1 MQPVLARS
9 ICIQQTEY
17 LQVPPRVRPWRP
29 AQSAGQPKGA
39 SDLKGATKGLDDKH
53 EVLARAWE
61 EGEVLAD
68 LWSTFLCI

>member
-1 MQPVLARS
+1 MQPALLA
-9 ICIQQTEY
+9 EY
-17 LQVPPRVRPWRP
+17 LHSADRVSPSASRVRPWRP
-29 AQSAGQPKGA
+29 AQGAGQPKGA

-68 LWSTFLCI
+68 PWSTFLCI